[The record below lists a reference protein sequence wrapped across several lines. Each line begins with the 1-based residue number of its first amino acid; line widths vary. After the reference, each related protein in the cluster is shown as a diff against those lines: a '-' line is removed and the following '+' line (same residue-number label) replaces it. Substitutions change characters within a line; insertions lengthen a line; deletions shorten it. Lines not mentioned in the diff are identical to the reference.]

1 MNTEIVARG
10 LIIKRDKLLAAYY
23 KKGKFYFL
31 PGGHIEEGEFLK
43 NALVRELKEETNTD
57 FEVGE
62 LIGVYENKFD
72 DEGTRR
78 KEITVLFEIDTMEAD
93 PDFQVSSMEDHL
105 EFKWLDENLLKEV
118 CFLPA
123 NIKEVVENKLKD
135 KIFSTYDCEE
145 NG

>member
-1 MNTEIVARG
+1 MNTEIIARG
-10 LIIKRDKLLAAYY
+10 LIIKKGKLLAAYY

-31 PGGHIEEGEFLK
+31 PGGHIEDGEFLE
-43 NALVRELKEETNTD
+43 NALVRELKEETDTN
-57 FEVGE
+57 FEVGD

-78 KEITVLFEIDTMEAD
+78 KEITVLFEIDSKESD
-93 PDFQVSSMEDHL
+93 PDVQISSMEDHL
-105 EFKWLDENLLKEV
+105 EFRWLDENRLKEV

-123 NIKEVVENKLKD
+123 NIKEVVGNKLKD
-135 KIFSTYDCEE
+135 GTFSTYDCEE